1 MIDFVGQLSPVGK
14 WRLCISDLVCFVL
27 QIMLMG
33 ATLERQELL
42 GHSTRPVKETPNQQT
57 HDAEEAGLLSA
68 DPHSTGN
75 FEMDVLPRT
84 TVVPEGAVASHGS
97 PDDGSANED
106 LSQYTG
112 ELSIATL
119 NLLDIARSQW
129 QPRSIDRNLMWL
141 PQDR

>member
-14 WRLCISDLVCFVL
+14 WRLCISDLLCFVL

-33 ATLERQELL
+33 ATLEKQELL
-42 GHSTRPVKETPNQQT
+42 GHPTRPAKETPNQQT

-68 DPHSTGN
+68 DPHSTGD
-75 FEMDVLPRT
+75 FEMDVLPRA
-84 TVVPEGAVASHGS
+84 TVVPEGAAASHES

-112 ELSIATL
+112 DLNIATL
-119 NLLDIARSQW
+119 NLLDVARSQW
-129 QPRSIDRNLMWL
+129 QPRSIDRSAMWL
-141 PQDR
+141 PQDG